1 MDLKIDKKI
10 TLIKKRLSQP
20 LPGWESQKKMA
31 VMSINPVTRL
41 AFIPPA
47 DAKLAA
53 VAIILFK
60 EENTLKFFLTKRTS
74 NVDHHKGQISFPGG
88 AKDEG
93 ESFQDAS
100 LRETEEEIGI
110 NIDLDLLGALTP
122 LYIPV
127 SGFFIH
133 SYVWYAKERPN
144 TRINEDEVESVY
156 DVNLDELKD
165 KNLLSTK
172 PIKIKGVSIEV
183 PSFKFNSCTS
193 WGATAMILSEL
204 KDILNEI

>member
-10 TLIKKRLSQP
+10 TLIKKRLNES
-20 LPGWESQKKMA
+20 LPGWDSQKKMA

>member
-31 VMSINPVTRL
+31 VMPINPVTRL

-53 VAIILFK
+53 VAIILFE

-88 AKDEG
+88 AKDEC

>member
-53 VAIILFK
+53 VAIILFQ

>member
-204 KDILNEI
+204 KDILDEI

>member
-1 MDLKIDKKI
+1 
-10 TLIKKRLSQP
+10 
-20 LPGWESQKKMA
+20 LPGWDSQKKMA

>member
-1 MDLKIDKKI
+1 
-10 TLIKKRLSQP
+10 
-20 LPGWESQKKMA
+20 
-31 VMSINPVTRL
+31 
-41 AFIPPA
+41 
-47 DAKLAA
+47 
-53 VAIILFK
+53 
-60 EENTLKFFLTKRTS
+60 
-74 NVDHHKGQISFPGG
+74 
-88 AKDEG
+88 
-93 ESFQDAS
+93 

-133 SYVWYAKERPN
+133 SYVWYTKERPN
-144 TRINEDEVESVY
+144 TIINEDEVESVY

-172 PIKIKGVSIEV
+172 PIKIKGVSMEI
-183 PSFKFNSCTS
+183 PSFEFNSCTS

-204 KDILNEI
+204 KDILDEI